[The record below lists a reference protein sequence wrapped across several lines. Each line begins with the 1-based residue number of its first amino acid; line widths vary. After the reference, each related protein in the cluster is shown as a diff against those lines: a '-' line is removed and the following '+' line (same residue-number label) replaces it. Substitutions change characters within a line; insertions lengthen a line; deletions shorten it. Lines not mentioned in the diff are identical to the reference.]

1 MPGTRHGQS
10 RWRRKRELRRH
21 RRAIGRRALQ
31 ERPIPREAGK
41 TELAHQF
48 NIPGTEPVTRR
59 QLIERSMAEPIRPRA
74 IVKRLDFGLFAQ
86 HPPET
91 ADPASYVSDMK
102 GEGI

>member
-41 TELAHQF
+41 TELAHQLVT
-48 NIPGTEPVTRR
+48 PGAEPVTRR
-59 QLIERSMAEPIRPRA
+59 QMIERQMSEPIRPRA
-74 IVKRLDFGLFAQ
+74 IVKPLDIGLFAQ

-91 ADPASYVSDMK
+91 ANPGAYVSDMK